1 MSSGR
6 VYVIGAGLAGLSAA
20 MHLAELGA
28 TITLIE
34 GANQAGGRCRSYF
47 DAALDQVIDNGN
59 HLVLS
64 GNPAVSRYVQKIGAT
79 QLLTGPE
86 HARFAFFDTR
96 SGARWTIRPN
106 DGPLA
111 WWILAPKRRVPG
123 TSPRDYLSI
132 LNLLIARPDAPVESV
147 ISCHGALWENLLAPL
162 LLAALN
168 TDPRTASAGLAA
180 AVLRQT
186 LFKGGR
192 AYCPR
197 IATPHLADAFITPA
211 LAHLA
216 RQKTR
221 IILGKR
227 VRKLQFEA
235 DRVTSLE
242 LAGESIALAREDK
255 IVLAVP
261 AWVAADLV
269 PGVCVPDAFRSII
282 NGHFALPAPPNAEPI
297 LGVIGGVAE
306 WIFAFSDRL
315 SVTVSG
321 ADRLLD
327 EDRDSLARRLWADV
341 ARAHGLTCP
350 LPRWQIV
357 KERRATF
364 AATPEQDRRRPGPV
378 TSWRNLVLAGDWVR
392 TGLPATIEGALRSGE
407 TAAQLILRGDRA

>member
-20 MHLAELGA
+20 VNLVAHGA
-28 TITLIE
+28 RVTLIE

-47 DAALDQVIDNGN
+47 DAALGQIIDNGN

-64 GNPAVSRYVQKIGAT
+64 GNPAVNRYVQRIGAFA
-79 QLLTGPE
+79 QLKGPE
-86 HARFAFFDTR
+86 HARFAFFDATTG
-96 SGARWTIRPN
+96 SRWIIRPN

-111 WWILAPKRRVPG
+111 WWILAADRRVPG
-123 TSPRDYLSI
+123 TQLGEYLAI
-132 LNLLIARPDAPVESV
+132 LKLFRAGDDARVED
-147 ISCHGALWENLLAPL
+147 ILPCHGALWDKLLAPL

-168 TDPRTASAGLAA
+168 TDPRMASARLAQ

-197 IATPHLADAFITPA
+197 IASPHLADAFVAPA
-211 LAHLA
+211 LSFLA
-216 RQKTR
+216 QHGADVV
-221 IILGKR
+221 LGKR
-227 VRKLQFEA
+227 VRKLLFEDA
-235 DRVTSLE
+235 RVVGIE
-242 LAGESIALAREDK
+242 LAGQSIALEPGDRL
-255 IVLAVP
+255 VLAVP
-261 AWVAADLV
+261 AWVASDLV
-269 PGVCVPDAFRSII
+269 PQLQAPQGFRAIV
-282 NGHFALPAPPNAEPI
+282 NGHFAQPAPEDAEPI
-297 LGVIGGVAE
+297 IGVIDGVAE

-327 EDRDSLARRLWADV
+327 EDRESLARRLWADV
-341 ARAHGLTCP
+341 AAAHNLTCP

-364 AATPEQDRRRPGPV
+364 AATPEEDSRRPGPV
-378 TSWRNLVLAGDWVR
+378 TPWRNLVLAGDWVQ

-407 TAAQLILRGDRA
+407 TAAELSLVAR

>member
-1 MSSGR
+1 MTAGR

-20 MHLAELGA
+20 VNLVGHGA
-28 TITLIE
+28 RVTLIE

-64 GNPAVSRYVQKIGAT
+64 GNAAVHRYVHRIGAHA
-79 QLLTGPE
+79 QLTGPR
-86 HARFAFFDTR
+86 HARFAFFDAAT
-96 SGARWTIRPN
+96 GARWIIHPN

-111 WWILAPKRRVPG
+111 WWVLTPSRRVPDTHLG
-123 TSPRDYLSI
+123 EYLSI
-132 LNLLIARPDAPVESV
+132 LRLLGAGADAPVESV
-147 ISCHGALWENLLAPL
+147 LSCSGALWDRLLAPL

-168 TDPRTASAGLAA
+168 TDPRTASASLAA
-180 AVLRQT
+180 AVIRQT

-197 IATPHLADAFITPA
+197 IATPHLADAFVTPA
-211 LAHLA
+211 LSYLA
-216 RQKTR
+216 QHGATV
-221 IILGKR
+221 ILGKR
-227 VRKLQFEA
+227 VRTLRFE
-235 DRVTSLE
+235 DSRVVGVE
-242 LAGESIALAREDK
+242 LAGHSIALEPPDR

-261 AWVAADLV
+261 AWVATDLV
-269 PGVCVPDAFRSII
+269 PQLRAPTAFRAII
-282 NGHFALPAPPNAEPI
+282 NGHFAQPAPKGAEPI
-297 LGVIGGVAE
+297 IGVIGGLAE

-327 EDRDSLARRLWADV
+327 EDRDSLAQRLWADV
-341 ARAHGLTCP
+341 AAAHNLTGP
-350 LPRWQIV
+350 MPRWQIV

-364 AATPEQDRRRPGPV
+364 AATPQEDSRRPGPV
-378 TSWRNLVLAGDWVR
+378 TPWGNLILAGDWVQ

-407 TAAQLILRGDRA
+407 MAAELSLTAA